1 MLFRNDLRQTGK
13 LQSLQLLRAIAVLF
27 VVVSHCAHE
36 LVSLLSGRALN
47 FNEKLFPGDF
57 GVDLFFV
64 ISGFIMVYSCWDQFG
79 RRGAPLKYFT
89 RRLIRIVP
97 LYWAA
102 TTLMIAVILLSP
114 GTVKT
119 ATNEIGQ
126 WITSYLFLPY
136 QREGDGMI
144 RPVLGLGWSLQYEM
158 LFYFMFAVSLFFSR
172 TRAVAG
178 LLAALVALVFGA
190 SLLRSFSGGQ
200 SGALVTFLS
209 HPIILE
215 FGLGAG
221 IGFAYCRGSRIPKL
235 LGLLLVIFSGVFLMQ
250 MPGFDMTVDSARAV
264 LYGIPASLIVI
275 AAVLPEGDDQA
286 RLARPILEMGEIS
299 YATYLVHPFV
309 VGGVSMLFRKSGL
322 YDAMD
327 PAGLVVGYTMSVVA
341 LSIIISYLV
350 HYLFDLP
357 VTGYLRRISGALYGS
372 RAQPA

>member
-1 MLFRNDLRQTGK
+1 MLFRNDLRQTDK
-13 LQSLQLLRAIAVLF
+13 LQSLQLLRAVAVMF

-36 LVSLLSGRALN
+36 LVSLLSGKAMR

-79 RRGAPLKYFT
+79 SKGSALGFFK
-89 RRLIRIVP
+89 RRLIRVVP

-102 TTLMIAVILLSP
+102 TTLMIAVILFLP

-119 ATNEIGQ
+119 ATSDVGQ
-126 WITSYLFLPY
+126 WIASYLFWPY
-136 QREGDGMI
+136 QRDSDDML

-158 LFYFMFAVSLFFSR
+158 LFYFVFSLSLFFSR
-172 TRAVAG
+172 TRAIFG
-178 LLAALVALVFGA
+178 LLVALVALVFGA
-190 SLLRSFSGGQ
+190 NLLRSAGGHSGT
-200 SGALVTFLS
+200 LVTFLS

-221 IGFAYCRGSRIPKL
+221 IAYAYCRGSRIPQA
-235 LGLLLVIFSGVFLMQ
+235 LGIVLVLFSGIFLMQ
-250 MPGFDMTVDSARAV
+250 MPGFDARIESARAV

-275 AAVLPEGDDQA
+275 AAVLSSGNDQA
-286 RLARPILEMGEIS
+286 RIARPILELGEIS

-309 VGGVSMLFRKSGL
+309 VGGVSIAFRRSGL
-322 YDAMD
+322 YETLD
-327 PAGLVVGYTMSVVA
+327 PAGLVAGYTLSVVA

-350 HYLFDLP
+350 HYLFDAP
-357 VTGYLRRISGALYGS
+357 VTGYLRRASKTLGRS
-372 RAQPA
+372 RTQAA